1 LIVSVRFNLSLVAA
15 SRLVTN
21 SADNARE
28 DNCTAAE
35 TDTDTDAGEND
46 PEIPIFMFTRVAKAN
61 MIRISTVIVIDAK
74 FTFT

>member
-1 LIVSVRFNLSLVAA
+1 MIVRFNLSLVVA

-21 SADNARE
+21 FADNARE
-28 DNCTAAE
+28 DNYTAAE

-46 PEIPIFMFTRVAKAN
+46 PEIPIFMFTSVAKAN
-61 MIRISTVIVIDAK
+61 MIRISTVIVIEAK